1 MEIIVITGEKNAGKS
16 TIMFNIAFGLSIEGR
31 SVGVMEM
38 CGEKSYMAEIINR
51 KEEEFKL
58 PSKMQGIIN
67 LMVNK
72 SEILSIED
80 LKEEKW
86 DYPDYLLIE
95 IEIEKFKEN
104 MDILSGKSIF
114 IVDGYNENG
123 YKKGLEII
131 SKSRVKNI
139 GIVENK
145 VKEYRREVNS
155 EYKIVSRIPF
165 EEKMEMKEYDG
176 IPYIYKNFNTKGII
190 ELREIVDRIIDFEYG
205 EEEKAVKKA
214 VIGVG
219 LDEEGKVSN
228 GIDESKKILIIEV
241 EGMLYKKI
249 KEILKE
255 KAGEENIDTVL
266 YRDGKLCDIE
276 KIMEDYIEKLNK
288 EKRHSCH

>member
-114 IVDGYNENG
+114 SVDGYNENG
-123 YKKGLEII
+123 YKK
-131 SKSRVKNI
+131 
-139 GIVENK
+139 
-145 VKEYRREVNS
+145 
-155 EYKIVSRIPF
+155 
-165 EEKMEMKEYDG
+165 D
-176 IPYIYKNFNTKGII
+176 
-190 ELREIVDRIIDFEYG
+190 
-205 EEEKAVKKA
+205 
-214 VIGVG
+214 
-219 LDEEGKVSN
+219 
-228 GIDESKKILIIEV
+228 
-241 EGMLYKKI
+241 
-249 KEILKE
+249 
-255 KAGEENIDTVL
+255 
-266 YRDGKLCDIE
+266 
-276 KIMEDYIEKLNK
+276 
-288 EKRHSCH
+288 

>member
-165 EEKMEMKEYDG
+165 EEKMGMKEYDG

-219 LDEEGKVSN
+219 VDEEGKVSN

-255 KAGEENIDTVL
+255 KTGEENIDTVL
-266 YRDGKLCDIE
+266 YREGKLCDIE